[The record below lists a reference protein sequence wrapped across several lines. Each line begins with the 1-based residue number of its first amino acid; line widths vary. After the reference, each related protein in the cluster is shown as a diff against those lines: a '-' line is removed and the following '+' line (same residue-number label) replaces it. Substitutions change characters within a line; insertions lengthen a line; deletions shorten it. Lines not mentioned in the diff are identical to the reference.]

1 MNVLRTS
8 NLSKLNIRSLTSAM
22 HEVDDDLDYLDAIT
36 EQEAVRQ
43 ARAGVRRSRMI
54 KSDHYI

>member
-22 HEVDDDLDYLDAIT
+22 HDVDDDLDYLDAIT
-36 EQEAVRQ
+36 EQEAIRQ

-54 KSDHYI
+54 KSDYHL